1 LLELIHSDLC
11 GSINPPTYFGF
22 SYSLT
27 FIDNKSHYTIIYLL
41 KHKFETF
48 DKFQI
53 YKKLVENQTSKKI
66 ITLRFDNGG
75 EYRLENFNL
84 FCQIHGITRQYT
96 TSDTPQQ
103 NSFNKRKNC
112 TLISVVVSMLSHS
125 CLSKRFWGEAL
136 LTANYL
142 QN

>member
-1 LLELIHSDLC
+1 MSIGLDNYDANTIPLCHSCLNSIQQRDPFLKSTNFWATKLLELIHSDLC

-53 YKKLVENQTSKKI
+53 YKQLIENQTSKKI
-66 ITLRFDNGG
+66 ITFCFNNG
-75 EYRLENFNL
+75 R
-84 FCQIHGITRQYT
+84 
-96 TSDTPQQ
+96 
-103 NSFNKRKNC
+103 
-112 TLISVVVSMLSHS
+112 
-125 CLSKRFWGEAL
+125 
-136 LTANYL
+136 
-142 QN
+142 